1 MLKWSLV
8 ALVNGVHFEHDELF
22 HTNTKQ
28 NYFDSDNTTVT
39 DCKNQ
44 SRQKTERLK
53 LSTTYKIQTDMTDL
67 SLEGTAEVS
76 IR

>member
-44 SRQKTERLK
+44 SRQKTER
-53 LSTTYKIQTDMTDL
+53 
-67 SLEGTAEVS
+67 
-76 IR
+76 